1 MRVKTIL
8 GKKVIDAAGDDLGK
22 VDDIEVN
29 WETGVIESL
38 VIGGDPKIKQR
49 FFDSKYAKGLLNRVG
64 AKAEHDI
71 IIPKSDVK
79 AIGDVVTLSVDIQEG

>member
-1 MRVKTIL
+1 MRVKSIL

-29 WETGVIESL
+29 WETGEVESL
-38 VIGGDPKIKQR
+38 IIGGDPKIKQR
-49 FFDSKYAKGLLNRVG
+49 FFESKYAKGLLGRVG

-71 IIPKSDVK
+71 VIPKNDVK
-79 AIGDVVTLSVDIQEG
+79 AIGDVVTLTIDIQES